1 MLLIDLWGRKPVFS
15 LSLTFT
21 GVALIV
27 SAFIEVFLTSI
38 LYSSTINE
46 AFSYSKNNHF
56 AVFNLP
62 FDLLFISEPVLQERP
77 DLCCEEHNFCLFWNC
92 FHLHC
97 RASANLCQVAEKE
110 EILCSSITAM
120 GKTWSILK
128 SRFITHIWQEFR
140 DWIVLTHGKVK
151 PLVGFDCNMGAC
163 SRFTLD
169 CSFS

>member
-62 FDLLFISEPVLQERP
+62 FDLLFISEPVLQERL

-97 RASANLCQVAEKE
+97 RASPNLCQVAEKE
-110 EILCSSITAM
+110 EILCSSITTM

-128 SRFITHIWQEFR
+128 NRLNDSYLAGVQ
-140 DWIVLTHGKVK
+140 G
-151 PLVGFDCNMGAC
+151 
-163 SRFTLD
+163 LD
-169 CSFS
+169 CAHSWQGKTFSWLWLQYGSLF